1 MGIDKEKLQQEINSM
16 RRSQKVFLIL
26 AIVFFA
32 ISSALAIA
40 ATVMAVQDIGGD
52 IFFYLAQ
59 LSGSTL
65 MVAITM
71 LILRSVLFSYRINV
85 RQAIIDGVI
94 QVNEQGQYVQT
105 VDVKPVPEEKELS
118 REEELVK
125 QYESLYKQGLISE
138 EDFEKKRKEILG
150 K

>member
-1 MGIDKEKLQQEINSM
+1 
-16 RRSQKVFLIL
+16 
-26 AIVFFA
+26 
-32 ISSALAIA
+32 
-40 ATVMAVQDIGGD
+40 MAVQDIGGD

-105 VDVKPVPEEKELS
+105 VDVKPVPEEKPLS
-118 REEELVK
+118 KEEELYK
-125 QYESLYKQGLISE
+125 QYEELYKAGHITKEDLDKKKE
-138 EDFEKKRKEILG
+138 ELLK
-150 K
+150 